1 MSYYT
6 TGEIAE
12 RCEVSV
18 RTVQYYDQKDILK
31 PSHMTETNRRMY
43 SNDDMKRLELI
54 ILLKHLGC
62 SIKDIKTLLKEESTM
77 NTLNYI
83 LRMKEEALSQ
93 EISRKQNIIK
103 RIKTMKKY
111 IDTQSVSPIQKLTDI
126 EHMVQASTHIRYIHK
141 NIFLTAGLIGI
152 AQYTGII
159 SSIILKSKTPLLT
172 VSPFVI
178 SYAIALTYYYVKK
191 VAFICPNCHTQF
203 HPTLNQLIT
212 AKHTLNTRRLECPN
226 CHKTNYCIETPAQT
240 S

>member
-43 SNDDMKRLELI
+43 SKGDVKRLELI
-54 ILLKHLGC
+54 NLLKQLGC
-62 SIKDIKTLLKEESTM
+62 SLNDIKTLLKEDSTM

-83 LRMKEEALSQ
+83 LSMKEESLSQ
-93 EISRKQNIIK
+93 EVNDKQNIIK
-103 RIKTMKKY
+103 SIKTIKQY
-111 IDTQSVSPIQKLTDI
+111 IDTHSVSPIQKLTDI
-126 EHMVQASTHIRYIHK
+126 ERMVQASTHIRDIHK
-141 NIFLTAGLIGI
+141 NIFITAGLISI

-159 SSIILKSKTPLLT
+159 SSIILKSKHPLLT

-178 SYAIALTYYYVKK
+178 SYAIALTYYYSKK

-203 HPTLNQLIT
+203 HPTLNQLVT

-226 CHKTNYCIETPAQT
+226 CHKINYCIETPAQ
-240 S
+240 SS